1 MGGTDAAVTDYGYYI
16 LRYVEDAV
24 VSDETL
30 NSTAESMREYL
41 LEQKKDELFNTEFE
55 KWKNEYS
62 YEIRNDLLGI

>member
-1 MGGTDAAVTDYGYYI
+1 
-16 LRYVEDAV
+16 
-24 VSDETL
+24 
-30 NSTAESMREYL
+30 MREYL